1 MGAFAVNKGTR
12 VMGTCTTHLMPSG
25 SGTGPAGPRPF
36 SAPISDGTI
45 SSVLIAGEPAAVI
58 NSLGYNDLPTHNDI
72 VDAPF
77 TAPKAQVGQI
87 KSGSAT
93 VLIGG
98 QAAATIKSTATCCK
112 PAHTG
117 KLVPG
122 VPTVLIG

>member
-1 MGAFAVNKGTR
+1 MGAFAVTSKHRIVGI
-12 VMGTCTTHLMPSG
+12 CTKHLMPSG

-36 SAPISDGTI
+36 SAPISKGTI
-45 SSVLIAGEPAAVI
+45 ASVLIAGEPAAVI
-58 NSLGYNDLPTHNDI
+58 NASGTNDLQTHLDV
-72 VDAPF
+72 VDGSYKSPS
-77 TAPKAQVGQI
+77 AQVGQI

-98 QAAATIKSTATCCK
+98 EKAATIASAATCCTGD
-112 PAHTG
+112 PG